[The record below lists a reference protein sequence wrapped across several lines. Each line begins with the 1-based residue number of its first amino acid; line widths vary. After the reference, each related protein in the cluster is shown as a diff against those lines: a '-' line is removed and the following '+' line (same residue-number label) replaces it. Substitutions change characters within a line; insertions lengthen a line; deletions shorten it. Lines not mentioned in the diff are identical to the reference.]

1 MVPSDDDDQQE
12 LELAEVETQ
21 ARRIDNKRKRLD
33 EPKKP
38 EERKKKEKKRKFEK
52 LVNWGELC
60 SIQEEGDHP
69 QEPMNGQMEDW
80 LVRQEERR
88 RRGQGTGCYQRH
100 PSISSPRRD

>member
-38 EERKKKEKKRKFEK
+38 EERKKKEKKRK
-52 LVNWGELC
+52 LRNWL
-60 SIQEEGDHP
+60 
-69 QEPMNGQMEDW
+69 
-80 LVRQEERR
+80 
-88 RRGQGTGCYQRH
+88 TGGSYA
-100 PSISSPRRD
+100 PSKRKETILRNSGMDRWRTG